1 MKSFQYHAPHSLA
14 EVCRLLLDHGVQAR
28 VLAGGTDLLVKIKQ
42 RIIEPEHLIALGRI
56 EGLRYIRKDDKK
68 IRIGA
73 LTPLQEIATS
83 EVIRQKIPILA
94 EAAEKVGSMQIRNRG
109 TLGGN
114 VCNASPAADTVPS
127 LICLEATAAITGRG
141 GERELPVEDLF
152 VSPGKV
158 NLQPGEIVTEIVVP
172 VPNGNH
178 KGIYLKLGRRKA
190 MDIAIVGVGGLG
202 CFEKGRFESIRIA
215 LASVAATPIRAKR
228 AEEILKKQRVDSGRV
243 LLAASEAASECQPI
257 SDVRGSASYREQMVK
272 VLVEQAIRSI
282 M

>member
-1 MKSFQYHAPHSLA
+1 
-14 EVCRLLLDHGVQAR
+14 
-28 VLAGGTDLLVKIKQ
+28 VLAGGTDLLVKMKQ
-42 RIIEPEHLIALGRI
+42 KIFEPEHLIALGRI
-56 EGLRYIRKDDKK
+56 EGLRYIKEDGKK

-73 LTPLQEIATS
+73 LTRLQEIAES
-83 EVIRQKIPILA
+83 EVVRQKIPVLA
-94 EAAEKVGSMQIRNRG
+94 EAASKVGSVQIRHRG

-114 VCNASPAADTVPS
+114 VCNASPAADTVPP
-127 LICLEATAAITGRG
+127 LICLEATAVIMGKS
-141 GERELPVEDLF
+141 GERELPVEEFF
-152 VSPGKV
+152 VGPGKV
-158 NLQPGEIVTEIVVP
+158 NLHPGEIVTEIVVP
-172 VPNGNH
+172 IPNGNH
-178 KGIYLKLGRRKA
+178 KGVYLKLGRRKA
-190 MDIAIVGVGGLG
+190 MDISIVGVGGLG

-243 LLAASEAASECQPI
+243 LLAANEAVSECQPI